1 MATEI
6 RYGEIAMM
14 GEQTG
19 LQPKIF
25 YLQVNLEQRVPRTHL
40 LRRIQEQIDFNFIY
54 AEVRDAYGSN
64 GNVSV
69 PPPVILKMML
79 LLVLYNVRSERELM
93 ETIPMRL
100 DWLWFLGYD
109 IDSEVPDHSVLSK
122 ARARWGVEAFR
133 SFFERIVWQ
142 CVEAGLVDGSK
153 IFVDS
158 SLVDANASNNSV
170 IDTRSLK
177 VQLQEGYKKLEARLE
192 EKSESMDYTRR
203 YVKENSRY
211 ISTTDPDAAIV
222 NRGKPK
228 LSYQVHR
235 AVDGRSEVITATE
248 ATPGD
253 INEAHEMIP
262 LLETHHL
269 NTGIKAETVV
279 ADSKY
284 GTVENFLACWDR
296 GVEAHMPDLQEST
309 AKRIEKL
316 GIFSEER
323 FEYDRETDTYC
334 CPAGNR
340 LKPRSLHKS
349 RQSRDYAAS
358 QKVCAACQLRKQ
370 CTRNKSGRTIKRH
383 LRQEELDGMREASR
397 SAKAKRDIKM
407 RQHLMER
414 SYARGTWYGFD
425 RARWRG
431 LWRVQIQEYLVSAV
445 QNIQVLLRYG
455 SYLKTS
461 PSVVMERIKGVT
473 PGVIR
478 SFLDLKELVKLKIG
492 RRVLFGFTSPRL
504 SFIET
509 QTARYFR
516 IGLFGNSP
524 YTLHS

>member
-1 MATEI
+1 MATKI
-6 RYGEIAMM
+6 GYGDIAMM

-19 LQPKIF
+19 IQPKIF
-25 YLQVNLEQRVPRTHL
+25 YPHLNLEQRVPRTHL

-64 GNVSV
+64 GNVSI

-109 IDSEVPDHSVLSK
+109 IDSEAPDHSVLSK

-133 SFFERIVWQ
+133 GFFERIVWH

-192 EKSESMDYTRR
+192 EKNESMDSTRR

-211 ISTTDPDAAIV
+211 ISTTDPDASIV

-235 AVDGRSEVITATE
+235 AVDGRSEVITAMET
-248 ATPGD
+248 TSGD

-262 LLETHHL
+262 LLESHHL
-269 NTGIKAETVV
+269 NTGIKADTVV

-284 GTVENFLACWDR
+284 GTVENFLACHDR
-296 GVEAHMPDLQEST
+296 GVEAHMPDLKEFT
-309 AKRIEKL
+309 LKRIEKL
-316 GIFSEER
+316 NIFSEER
-323 FEYDRETDTYC
+323 FEYDGESDTYR
-334 CPAGNR
+334 CPAGHC
-340 LKPRSLHKS
+340 LKPKSLHMS

-358 QKVCAACQLRKQ
+358 RKICAACELRQQ

-383 LRQEELDGMREASR
+383 LRQEELDGMRETSR

-431 LWRVQIQEYLVSAV
+431 LWRVEIQEYLISAV

-461 PSVVMERIKGVT
+461 PSVMMDRIKGAMRRD
-473 PGVIR
+473 IR
-478 SFLDLKELVKLKIG
+478 SFLDYTELMSSKMSQ
-492 RRVLFGFTSPRL
+492 RAPFGFTYSQL

-509 QTARYFR
+509 QTVRYF
-516 IGLFGNSP
+516 
-524 YTLHS
+524 